1 MRKVL
6 LALLVVSLFA
16 STALADGAKKFESK
30 VLDVELTTNAINL
43 YENIPF
49 AQGYWR
55 GSQLYA
61 LHMDVLVPAGKD
73 PMPLIV
79 FVTGGGFI
87 MAPKNNW
94 IQQRMRLAQ
103 AGYVVASIEYRYA
116 PLSKFPL
123 PLEDCKTAIR
133 WLRAHA
139 DMYNIDVNRVGI
151 LGNSAGGYLSAF
163 VGLTNGM
170 KEFDKGDFLDYSS
183 DVLCAADIFGISDLT
198 NIGMDYDEENQK
210 GHASAGATEALWA
223 LGTPTFGGKDGGI
236 LAHPEE
242 AAYASPITYV
252 EKNSANLVPILMMH
266 GDADTLVSPGQ
277 TDLLF
282 QALKAKGAVAERYVV
297 KNAAHGGPYWVQEPV
312 MKIMVDFFD
321 QYLKNNSAQNKAV
334 YVPEKV
340 VDPE

>member
-1 MRKVL
+1 
-6 LALLVVSLFA
+6 
-16 STALADGAKKFESK
+16 
-30 VLDVELTTNAINL
+30 
-43 YENIPF
+43 
-49 AQGYWR
+49 
-55 GSQLYA
+55 
-61 LHMDVLVPAGKD
+61 
-73 PMPLIV
+73 
-79 FVTGGGFI
+79 

-94 IQQRMRLAQ
+94 IQQRMRLAE

-139 DMYNIDVNRVGI
+139 DLYNIDVNRVGV

-170 KEFDKGDFLDYSS
+170 KEFDKGDFIDYSS
-183 DVLCAADIFGISDLT
+183 EVLCAADIFGISDLT

-252 EKNSANLVPILMMH
+252 EKNAGKLVPMLLMH
-266 GDADTLVSPGQ
+266 GTADTLVSPGQ

-282 QALKAKGAVAERYVV
+282 QALKAKGVEVERYVV
-297 KNAAHGGPYWVQEPV
+297 NNAAHGGPYWVQEPV

-321 QYLKNNSAQNKAV
+321 KYLKK
-334 YVPEKV
+334 
-340 VDPE
+340 

>member
-1 MRKVL
+1 MRRFL
-6 LALLVVSLFA
+6 LALCVVVLLCSCSYA
-16 STALADGAKKFESK
+16 SEKFESK
-30 VLDVELTTNAINL
+30 YMDVSLDTNQVNL

-55 GSQLYA
+55 GSMMYA
-61 LHMDVLVPAGKD
+61 LHMDILVPDSKE
-73 PMPLIV
+73 PLPLIV
-79 FVTGGGFI
+79 FITGGGFI

-139 DMYNIDVNRVGI
+139 DMYKIDPSRVGV

-183 DVLCAADIFGISDLT
+183 DVLCAADIFGISDIT

-223 LGTPTFGGKDGGI
+223 LGTPTFGGKDGGV

-242 AAYASPITYV
+242 SAYASPITYV
-252 EKNSANLVPILMMH
+252 EKNAANLVPMLLMH
-266 GDADTLVSPGQ
+266 GTEDVLVSPGQ
-277 TDLLF
+277 TDILY
-282 QALKAKGAVAERYVV
+282 QALKAKGAEAERYVV
-297 KNAAHGGPYWVQEPV
+297 KGAAHGGPYWVQEPV
-312 MKIMVDFFD
+312 MKVMVDFFD
-321 QYLKNNSAQNKAV
+321 KHMK
-334 YVPEKV
+334 K
-340 VDPE
+340 

>member
-1 MRKVL
+1 MRKFL
-6 LALLVVSLFA
+6 LSLFILSLFA
-16 STALADGAKKFESK
+16 SISFAEETKKFESK
-30 VLDVELTTNAINL
+30 VIDIELSEPSISL
-43 YENIPF
+43 YEAIPF
-49 AQGYWR
+49 TQGFWR
-55 GSQLYA
+55 GMQLYA
-61 LHMDVLVPAGKD
+61 LHMDILVPAAKE
-73 PMPLIV
+73 PLPLIV
-79 FVTGGGFI
+79 YISGGGFI

-94 IQQRMRLAQ
+94 IQQRMRLAE

-139 DMYNIDVNRVGI
+139 DMYNIDVNRVGV
-151 LGNSAGGYLSAF
+151 LGNSAGGYLSSF

-183 DVLCAADIFGISDLT
+183 DVLCAADIFGISDIT
-198 NIGMDYDEENQK
+198 CIGMDYDEENQK

-223 LGTPTFGGKDGGI
+223 LGTPTFGGKDGGV

-252 EKNSANLVPILMMH
+252 SEKSVPMLLMH
-266 GDADTLVSPGQ
+266 GDVDTLVSPGQ

-282 QALKAKGAVAERYVV
+282 QALKAKGVEAERYIV

-312 MKIMVDFFD
+312 MKVMVDFFD
-321 QYLKNNSAQNKAV
+321 KYLKK
-334 YVPEKV
+334 
-340 VDPE
+340 

>member
-1 MRKVL
+1 MRKIF
-6 LALLVVSLFA
+6 LALLFVALISSFA
-16 STALADGAKKFESK
+16 CADGKFESK
-30 VLDVELTTNAINL
+30 VMDIELATNQINL

-55 GSQLYA
+55 GSMLYA
-61 LHMDVLVPAGKD
+61 LHMDILVPDSKE
-73 PMPLIV
+73 PLPLIV

-139 DMYNIDVNRVGI
+139 SMYRIDPARVGI

-170 KEFDKGDFLDYSS
+170 KEFDKGDFLEYPS
-183 DVLCAADIFGISDLT
+183 DVLCAADIFGISDLK

-223 LGTPTFGGKDGGI
+223 LGTPTFGGKDGGV

-242 AAYASPITYV
+242 TAYASPISYV
-252 EKNSANLVPILMMH
+252 EKNADHLVPMLLMH
-266 GDADTLVSPGQ
+266 GDKDTLVS
-277 TDLLF
+277 
-282 QALKAKGAVAERYVV
+282 
-297 KNAAHGGPYWVQEPV
+297 
-312 MKIMVDFFD
+312 
-321 QYLKNNSAQNKAV
+321 
-334 YVPEKV
+334 
-340 VDPE
+340 

>member
-1 MRKVL
+1 MRNFL
-6 LALLVVSLFA
+6 LAVLVVIMAVSCAFA
-16 STALADGAKKFESK
+16 EGEKYESK
-30 VLDVELTTNAINL
+30 YLDVELTTNQINL

-55 GSQLYA
+55 GSMLYA
-61 LHMDVLVPAGKD
+61 LHMDVLVPDSKE

-79 FVTGGGFI
+79 FITGGGFI

-139 DMYNIDVNRVGI
+139 DMYNIDVNRVGV

-183 DVLCAADIFGISDLT
+183 DVLCAADIFGISDIT

-223 LGTPTFGGKDGGI
+223 LGTPTFGGKDGGV

-242 AAYASPITYV
+242 SAYASPITYV
-252 EKNSANLVPILMMH
+252 EKNKDNLVPMLLMH
-266 GDADTLVSPGQ
+266 GTADTLVSPGQ
-277 TDLLF
+277 TDILF
-282 QALKAKGAVAERYVV
+282 QALKAKVADVVRYVV
-297 KNAAHGGPYWVQEPV
+297 NNAAHVGHYWVQETV
-312 MKIMVDFFD
+312 MKVMIDFF
-321 QYLKNNSAQNKAV
+321 
-334 YVPEKV
+334 
-340 VDPE
+340 

>member
-1 MRKVL
+1 MHKIF
-6 LALLVVSLFA
+6 LALLVVAILVSC
-16 STALADGAKKFESK
+16 SYADEKYPSK
-30 VLDVELTTNAINL
+30 YIDVELTANQINL

-61 LHMDVLVPAGKD
+61 LHLDVLVPAGKE

-79 FVTGGGFI
+79 FITGGGFI

-94 IQQRMRLAQ
+94 IQQRMRLAE

-139 DMYNIDVNRVGI
+139 DLYNIDVNRVGV

-183 DVLCAADIFGISDLT
+183 EVLCAADIFGISDLT

-252 EKNSANLVPILMMH
+252 EKNANKLVPMLLMH
-266 GDADTLVSPGQ
+266 GTADTLVSPGQ

-282 QALKAKGAVAERYVV
+282 QALKAKGVDVERYVV
-297 KNAAHGGPYWVQEPV
+297 NNAAHGGPYWVQEPV

-321 QYLKNNSAQNKAV
+321 KYLKK
-334 YVPEKV
+334 
-340 VDPE
+340 

>member
-1 MRKVL
+1 MRKIF
-6 LALLVVSLFA
+6 LALLLVALISSFA
-16 STALADGAKKFESK
+16 FADEKFESK
-30 VLDVELTTNAINL
+30 VMEVELDTNQVNL

-55 GSQLYA
+55 GSMLYA
-61 LHMDVLVPAGKD
+61 LHMDILVPDSKE
-73 PMPLIV
+73 PLPLIV

-139 DMYNIDVNRVGI
+139 SMYRIDPTRIGI

-170 KEFDKGDFLDYSS
+170 KEFDKGDFLDYPS
-183 DVLCAADIFGISDLT
+183 DVLCAADIFGIADLK

-223 LGTPTFGGKDGGI
+223 LGTPTFGGKDGGV

-242 AAYASPITYV
+242 TAYASPISYV
-252 EKNSANLVPILMMH
+252 EKNAGHLVPMLLMH
-266 GDADTLVSPGQ
+266 GDKDTLVSPGQ
-277 TDLLF
+277 TDILF
-282 QALKAKGAVAERYVV
+282 QALKAKGVEAERYVV
-297 KNAAHGGPYWVQEPV
+297 KDAAHGGPYWVQEPV
-312 MKIMVDFFD
+312 MKVMVDFFD
-321 QYLKNNSAQNKAV
+321 KYLKK
-334 YVPEKV
+334 
-340 VDPE
+340 

>member
-1 MRKVL
+1 MRNFL
-6 LALLVVSLFA
+6 LAILVVILAVSCAFA
-16 STALADGAKKFESK
+16 ESEKYESK
-30 VLDVELTTNAINL
+30 VINVELTTNQINL

-55 GSQLYA
+55 GSMLYA
-61 LHMDVLVPAGKD
+61 LHMDVLVPDSKE

-79 FVTGGGFI
+79 FITGGGFI

-139 DMYNIDVNRVGI
+139 DMYNIDVNRVGV

-183 DVLCAADIFGISDLT
+183 DVLCAADIFGISDLN

-242 AAYASPITYV
+242 SAYASPITYV
-252 EKNSANLVPILMMH
+252 EKNKDRLVPMLLMH
-266 GDADTLVSPGQ
+266 GTADTLVSPGQ
-277 TDLLF
+277 TDILF
-282 QALKAKGAVAERYVV
+282 QALKAKGADVERYVV
-297 KNAAHGGPYWVQEPV
+297 NDAAHGGPYWVQEPV

-321 QYLKNNSAQNKAV
+321 KYLKK
-334 YVPEKV
+334 
-340 VDPE
+340 

>member
-1 MRKVL
+1 MRKFL
-6 LALLVVSLFA
+6 LSLFILSLFA
-16 STALADGAKKFESK
+16 SISFAEEAKKFESK
-30 VLDVELTTNAINL
+30 VIDIELSEPSISL

-49 AQGYWR
+49 TQGFWR
-55 GSQLYA
+55 GMQLYA
-61 LHMDVLVPAGKD
+61 LHMDILVPAAKE
-73 PMPLIV
+73 PLPLIV
-79 FVTGGGFI
+79 YISGGGFI

-94 IQQRMRLAQ
+94 IQQRMRLAE

-139 DMYNIDVNRVGI
+139 DMYNIDVNRVGV
-151 LGNSAGGYLSAF
+151 LGNSAGGYLSSF

-183 DVLCAADIFGISDLT
+183 DVLCAADIFGISDIT
-198 NIGMDYDEENQK
+198 CIGMDYDEENQK

-223 LGTPTFGGKDGGI
+223 LGTPTFGGKDGGV

-242 AAYASPITYV
+242 SAYASPITYV
-252 EKNSANLVPILMMH
+252 SEKSVPMLLMH
-266 GDADTLVSPGQ
+266 GDVDTLVSPGQ

-282 QALKAKGAVAERYVV
+282 QALKAKGVEAERYIV

-312 MKIMVDFFD
+312 MKVMVDFFD
-321 QYLKNNSAQNKAV
+321 KYLKK
-334 YVPEKV
+334 
-340 VDPE
+340 

>member
-1 MRKVL
+1 
-6 LALLVVSLFA
+6 
-16 STALADGAKKFESK
+16 
-30 VLDVELTTNAINL
+30 
-43 YENIPF
+43 
-49 AQGYWR
+49 
-55 GSQLYA
+55 
-61 LHMDVLVPAGKD
+61 
-73 PMPLIV
+73 
-79 FVTGGGFI
+79 
-87 MAPKNNW
+87 
-94 IQQRMRLAQ
+94 MRLAQ

-252 EKNSANLVPILMMH
+252 EKNAANLVPILMMH

-277 TDLLF
+277 TDILF
-282 QALKAKGAVAERYVV
+282 QALKAKGAVADRYVV
-297 KNAAHGGPYWVQEPV
+297 KNAAHGGSYWVQEPV

-321 QYLKNNSAQNKAV
+321 QYLKK
-334 YVPEKV
+334 
-340 VDPE
+340 

>member
-1 MRKVL
+1 MRKIFIALFVVVL
-6 LALLVVSLFA
+6 MSSFA
-16 STALADGAKKFESK
+16 FATDVYESK
-30 VLDVELTTNAINL
+30 YMTVELTTNQINL

-55 GSQLYA
+55 GSMLYA
-61 LHMDVLVPAGKD
+61 LHMDVLVPDSKE

-139 DMYNIDVNRVGI
+139 DMYNIDAKRVGI

-170 KEFDKGDFLDYSS
+170 KEFDKGDFLEYPS
-183 DVLCAADIFGISDLT
+183 DVLCAADIFGISDLK

-223 LGTPTFGGKDGGI
+223 LGTPTFGGKDGGV

-242 AAYASPITYV
+242 TAYASPITYV
-252 EKNSANLVPILMMH
+252 EKNEKNLVPMLLMH
-266 GDADTLVSPGQ
+266 GTKDTLVSPGQ
-277 TDLLF
+277 TDILY
-282 QALKAKGAVAERYVV
+282 QALKAKGVEAERYVV
-297 KNAAHGGPYWVQEPV
+297 NDAAHGGPYWVQEPV
-312 MKIMVDFFD
+312 MKVMVDFFD
-321 QYLKNNSAQNKAV
+321 KYLKN
-334 YVPEKV
+334 
-340 VDPE
+340 

>member
-1 MRKVL
+1 MRKIFIALFVL
-6 LALLVVSLFA
+6 VLMSSFA
-16 STALADGAKKFESK
+16 FAADVYESK
-30 VLDVELTTNAINL
+30 YMTVELTTNQINL

-55 GSQLYA
+55 GSMLYA
-61 LHMDVLVPAGKD
+61 LHMDVLVPDSKE

-139 DMYNIDVNRVGI
+139 DMYNIDAKRVGI

-170 KEFDKGDFLDYSS
+170 KEFDKGDFLEYPS
-183 DVLCAADIFGISDLT
+183 DVLCAADIFGISDLK

-223 LGTPTFGGKDGGI
+223 LGTPTFGGKDGGV

-242 AAYASPITYV
+242 TAYASPITYV
-252 EKNSANLVPILMMH
+252 EKNEKNLVPMLLMH
-266 GDADTLVSPGQ
+266 GTKDTLVSPGQ
-277 TDLLF
+277 TDILY
-282 QALKAKGAVAERYVV
+282 QALKAKGVEAERYVV
-297 KNAAHGGPYWVQEPV
+297 NDAAHGGPYWVQEPV
-312 MKIMVDFFD
+312 MKVMVDFFD
-321 QYLKNNSAQNKAV
+321 KYLKN
-334 YVPEKV
+334 
-340 VDPE
+340 

>member
-1 MRKVL
+1 MHKFL
-6 LALLVVSLFA
+6 AALLVLVVFA
-16 STALADGAKKFESK
+16 SCSFADSKKFESK
-30 VLDVELTTNAINL
+30 YLDVELTTNQINL

-61 LHMDVLVPAGKD
+61 LHLDVLVPDGKE

-79 FVTGGGFI
+79 FITGGGFI

-139 DMYNIDVNRVGI
+139 DMYKIDVNRVGV

-183 DVLCAADIFGISDLT
+183 EVLCAADIFGISDIT

-223 LGTPTFGGKDGGI
+223 LGTPTFGGKDGGV

-252 EKNSANLVPILMMH
+252 EKNSGKLVPMLLMH
-266 GDADTLVSPGQ
+266 GTADTLVSPSQ

-282 QALKAKGAVAERYVV
+282 QALKAKGVETERYVIN
-297 KNAAHGGPYWVQEPV
+297 NAAHGGPYWVQEPV

-321 QYLKNNSAQNKAV
+321 KYLKK
-334 YVPEKV
+334 
-340 VDPE
+340 

>member
-1 MRKVL
+1 MRNFL
-6 LALLVVSLFA
+6 LAVLVVIMAVSCAFA
-16 STALADGAKKFESK
+16 EGEKYESK
-30 VLDVELTTNAINL
+30 YLDVELTTNQINL

-55 GSQLYA
+55 GSMLYA
-61 LHMDVLVPAGKD
+61 LHMDVLVPDSKE

-79 FVTGGGFI
+79 FITGGGFI

-139 DMYNIDVNRVGI
+139 DMYNIDVNRVGV

-183 DVLCAADIFGISDLT
+183 DVLCAADIFGISDIT

-223 LGTPTFGGKDGGI
+223 LGTPTFGGKDGGV

-242 AAYASPITYV
+242 SAYASPITYV
-252 EKNSANLVPILMMH
+252 EKNKDRLVPMLLMH
-266 GDADTLVSPGQ
+266 GTADTLVSPGQ
-277 TDLLF
+277 TDILF
-282 QALKAKGAVAERYVV
+282 QALKAKGADVERYVV
-297 KNAAHGGPYWVQEPV
+297 NNAAHGGPYWVQEPV
-312 MKIMVDFFD
+312 MKV
-321 QYLKNNSAQNKAV
+321 
-334 YVPEKV
+334 
-340 VDPE
+340 

>member
-1 MRKVL
+1 MKKIL
-6 LALLVVSLFA
+6 LALLVLLLACSCAFA
-16 STALADGAKKFESK
+16 ADIYESK
-30 VLDVELTTNAINL
+30 VLSVELDNNQVNL

-55 GSQLYA
+55 GSMLYA
-61 LHMDVLVPAGKD
+61 LHMDVLVPDSKE

-139 DMYNIDVNRVGI
+139 DMYNIDAKRVGI

-170 KEFDKGDFLDYSS
+170 KEFDKGDFLDYPS
-183 DVLCAADIFGISDLT
+183 DVLCAADIFGISDLK

-223 LGTPTFGGKDGGI
+223 LGTPTFGGKDGGV

-242 AAYASPITYV
+242 TAYASPITYV
-252 EKNSANLVPILMMH
+252 EKNAGNLVPMLLMH
-266 GDADTLVSPGQ
+266 GDKDTLVSPGQ
-277 TDLLF
+277 TDLLY
-282 QALKAKGAVAERYVV
+282 QALKAKGVETERYIV

-312 MKIMVDFFD
+312 MKVMVDFFD
-321 QYLKNNSAQNKAV
+321 KYLKK
-334 YVPEKV
+334 
-340 VDPE
+340 

>member
-1 MRKVL
+1 MRRIILAAFVVML
-6 LALLVVSLFA
+6 LCSCSYA
-16 STALADGAKKFESK
+16 ADKFESK
-30 VLDVELTTNAINL
+30 YMDVSLDTNQINL

-55 GSQLYA
+55 GSMMYA
-61 LHMDVLVPAGKD
+61 LHMDILVPDSKE
-73 PMPLIV
+73 PLPLIV

-94 IQQRMRLAQ
+94 IQQRMRLAK

-139 DMYNIDVNRVGI
+139 DMYKIDPSRVGV

-183 DVLCAADIFGISDLT
+183 DVLCAADIFGISDVT

-223 LGTPTFGGKDGGI
+223 LGTPTFGGKDGGV
-236 LAHPEE
+236 LAWPEE
-242 AAYASPITYV
+242 SAYASPITYV
-252 EKNSANLVPILMMH
+252 EKNAANLVPMLLMH
-266 GDADTLVSPGQ
+266 GTDDILVSPGQ
-277 TDLLF
+277 TDILY
-282 QALKAKGAVAERYVV
+282 QALKAKGAEAERYVV
-297 KNAAHGGPYWVQEPV
+297 KGAAHGGPYWVQEPV
-312 MKIMVDFFD
+312 MQVMVDFFD
-321 QYLKNNSAQNKAV
+321 KYLKK
-334 YVPEKV
+334 
-340 VDPE
+340 

>member
-1 MRKVL
+1 MRKIF
-6 LALLVVSLFA
+6 LALLFVVLISSFA
-16 STALADGAKKFESK
+16 CADEKFESK
-30 VLDVELTTNAINL
+30 VMDIELATNQINL

-55 GSQLYA
+55 GSMLYA
-61 LHMDVLVPAGKD
+61 LHMDILVPDSKE
-73 PMPLIV
+73 PLPLIV

-139 DMYNIDVNRVGI
+139 SMYRIDPARVGI

-170 KEFDKGDFLDYSS
+170 KEFDKGDFLEYPS
-183 DVLCAADIFGISDLT
+183 DVLCAADIFGISDLK

-223 LGTPTFGGKDGGI
+223 LGTPTFGGKDGGV

-242 AAYASPITYV
+242 TAYASPISYV
-252 EKNSANLVPILMMH
+252 EKNADHLVPMLLMH
-266 GDADTLVSPGQ
+266 GDKDTLVSPGQ
-277 TDLLF
+277 TDLLY
-282 QALKAKGAVAERYVV
+282 QALKAKGVETERYVV

-321 QYLKNNSAQNKAV
+321 KYLKK
-334 YVPEKV
+334 
-340 VDPE
+340 

>member
-1 MRKVL
+1 MHKIFA
-6 LALLVVSLFA
+6 ALLVIVVLASCSFA
-16 STALADGAKKFESK
+16 SEKFPSEY
-30 VLDVELTTNAINL
+30 LDVELTANQINL

-61 LHMDVLVPAGKD
+61 LHLDVLVPDGKE

-79 FVTGGGFI
+79 FITGGGFI

-139 DMYNIDVNRVGI
+139 DMYKIDVNRVGV

-183 DVLCAADIFGISDLT
+183 EVLCAADIFGISDIT

-223 LGTPTFGGKDGGI
+223 LGTPTFGGKDGGV

-242 AAYASPITYV
+242 AAYASPVTYV
-252 EKNSANLVPILMMH
+252 EKNSGKLVPMLLMH
-266 GDADTLVSPGQ
+266 GTADTLVSPSQ

-282 QALKAKGAVAERYVV
+282 QALKSKGVEAERYVIN
-297 KNAAHGGPYWVQEPV
+297 NAAHGGPYWVQEPV

-321 QYLKNNSAQNKAV
+321 KYLKK
-334 YVPEKV
+334 
-340 VDPE
+340 

>member
-1 MRKVL
+1 MRNFL
-6 LALLVVSLFA
+6 LAVLVVIMAVSCAFA
-16 STALADGAKKFESK
+16 EGEKYESK
-30 VLDVELTTNAINL
+30 YLDVELTTNQINL

-55 GSQLYA
+55 GSMLYA
-61 LHMDVLVPAGKD
+61 LHMDVLVPDSKE

-79 FVTGGGFI
+79 FITGGGFI

-139 DMYNIDVNRVGI
+139 DMYNIDVNRVGV

-183 DVLCAADIFGISDLT
+183 DVLCAADIFGISDIT

-223 LGTPTFGGKDGGI
+223 LGTPTFGGKDGGV

-242 AAYASPITYV
+242 SAYASPITYV
-252 EKNSANLVPILMMH
+252 EKNKDRLVPMLLMH
-266 GDADTLVSPGQ
+266 GTADTLVSPGQ
-277 TDLLF
+277 TDILF
-282 QALKAKGAVAERYVV
+282 QALKAKGADVERYVV
-297 KNAAHGGPYWVQEPV
+297 NNAAHGGPYWVQEPV
-312 MKIMVDFFD
+312 MKVMVDFFD
-321 QYLKNNSAQNKAV
+321 KYLKK
-334 YVPEKV
+334 
-340 VDPE
+340 

>member
-1 MRKVL
+1 MRNFL
-6 LALLVVSLFA
+6 LALLVVILAVSCAFA
-16 STALADGAKKFESK
+16 AEEDKYESK
-30 VLDVELTTNAINL
+30 VIDVKLNTNQINL

-55 GSQLYA
+55 GSMLYA
-61 LHMDVLVPAGKD
+61 LHMDVLVPDSKE

-79 FVTGGGFI
+79 FITGGGFI

-139 DMYNIDVNRVGI
+139 DMYNIDVNRVGV

-183 DVLCAADIFGISDLT
+183 DVLCAADIFGISDLN

-242 AAYASPITYV
+242 SAYASPITYV
-252 EKNSANLVPILMMH
+252 EKNSEHLVPMLLMH
-266 GDADTLVSPGQ
+266 GTKDTLVSPGQ
-277 TDLLF
+277 TDILF
-282 QALKAKGAVAERYVV
+282 QALKRKGVPAERYLV
-297 KNAAHGGPYWVQEPV
+297 KDAAHGGPYWVQEPV
-312 MKIMVDFFD
+312 MRIMVDFFD
-321 QYLKNNSAQNKAV
+321 RYLKK
-334 YVPEKV
+334 
-340 VDPE
+340 

>member
-1 MRKVL
+1 MRKFL
-6 LALLVVSLFA
+6 LAILVVILAVSCAFA
-16 STALADGAKKFESK
+16 EGEKYESK
-30 VLDVELTTNAINL
+30 VINVELTTNQINL

-55 GSQLYA
+55 GSMLYA
-61 LHMDVLVPAGKD
+61 LHMDVLVPDSKE

-79 FVTGGGFI
+79 FITGGGFI

-139 DMYNIDVNRVGI
+139 DMYNIDVNRVGV

-183 DVLCAADIFGISDLT
+183 DVLCAADIFGISDIT

-223 LGTPTFGGKDGGI
+223 LGTPTFGGKDGGV

-242 AAYASPITYV
+242 SAYASPITYV
-252 EKNSANLVPILMMH
+252 EKNKDRLVPMLLMH
-266 GDADTLVSPGQ
+266 GTADTLVSPGQ
-277 TDLLF
+277 TDILF
-282 QALKAKGAVAERYVV
+282 QALKAKGADVERYVV
-297 KNAAHGGPYWVQEPV
+297 NNAAHGGPYWVQEPV
-312 MKIMVDFFD
+312 MKVMVDFFD
-321 QYLKNNSAQNKAV
+321 KYLKK
-334 YVPEKV
+334 
-340 VDPE
+340 

>member
-1 MRKVL
+1 MRKIL
-6 LALLVVSLFA
+6 LTFLIVMLFSSIA
-16 STALADGAKKFESK
+16 FAEEAKKFESK
-30 VLDVELTTNAINL
+30 VIDISLSSPAINL

-49 AQGYWR
+49 TQGYWR
-55 GSQLYA
+55 GMQLYA
-61 LHMDVLVPAGKD
+61 LHMDILVPQQKE

-79 FVTGGGFI
+79 YISGGGFI

-94 IQQRMRLAQ
+94 IQQRMRLAE

-139 DMYNIDVNRVGI
+139 DMYNIDVNRVGV
-151 LGNSAGGYLSAF
+151 LGNSAGGYLSSF
-163 VGLTNGM
+163 VGVTNGM

-183 DVLCAADIFGISDLT
+183 DVLCAADIFGISDVT
-198 NIGMDYDEENQK
+198 CIGMDYDEENQK
-210 GHASAGATEALWA
+210 GHASAGATEALWV

-236 LAHPEE
+236 LAHPED

-252 EKNSANLVPILMMH
+252 SDKTVPMLFMH
-266 GDADTLVSPGQ
+266 GDVDTLVSPSQ
-277 TDLLF
+277 TDLLY
-282 QALKAKGAVAERYVV
+282 QALKAKGIETERYIV

-312 MKIMVDFFD
+312 MKVMVDFFD
-321 QYLKNNSAQNKAV
+321 KYLKK
-334 YVPEKV
+334 
-340 VDPE
+340 

>member
-6 LALLVVSLFA
+6 LALLIVSLMASFA
-16 STALADGAKKFESK
+16 FAEEAKKFESK
-30 VLDVELTTNAINL
+30 VLDVELTTNGISL

-55 GSQLYA
+55 GAMLYA
-61 LHMDVLVPAGKD
+61 LHMDVLVPDGKE
-73 PMPLIV
+73 PKPLIV
-79 FVTGGGFI
+79 FATGGGFI

-139 DMYNIDVNRVGI
+139 DLYNIDVNKVGF

-163 VGLTNGM
+163 VGLTNNM

-183 DVLCAADIFGISDLT
+183 NVLCAADIFGISDLT

-252 EKNSANLVPILMMH
+252 EKNADNLVPILLMH

-277 TDLLF
+277 TDILF
-282 QALKAKGAVAERYVV
+282 QALKAKGADVERYVV

-312 MKIMVDFFD
+312 MKVMVDFFD
-321 QYLKNNSAQNKAV
+321 KYLK
-334 YVPEKV
+334 
-340 VDPE
+340 

>member
-1 MRKVL
+1 MRKIL
-6 LALLVVSLFA
+6 LALFVVVLFA
-16 STALADGAKKFESK
+16 SLALADEAKKFESHYM
-30 VLDVELTTNAINL
+30 DVELTNNAINL

-61 LHMDVLVPAGKD
+61 LHMDILVPAGKE
-73 PMPLIV
+73 PLPLIV

-94 IQQRMRLAQ
+94 IQQRMRLAE

-170 KEFDKGDFLDYSS
+170 KEFEKGDFLDYPS
-183 DVLCAADIFGISDLT
+183 DVLCAADIFGISDIT

-223 LGTPTFGGKDGGI
+223 LGTPTFGGKDGGV

-242 AAYASPITYV
+242 SAYASPITYV
-252 EKNSANLVPILMMH
+252 SENSAPMLLMH
-266 GDADTLVSPGQ
+266 GTADTLVSPSQ
-277 TDLLF
+277 TDILY
-282 QALKAKGAVAERYVV
+282 QALRAKGVEAERYVV
-297 KNAAHGGPYWVQEPV
+297 NNAAHGGPYWVQEPV
-312 MKIMVDFFD
+312 MKVMVDFFD
-321 QYLKNNSAQNKAV
+321 KYLKGGAAKDSAV
-334 YVPEKV
+334 YVPEKT

>member
-1 MRKVL
+1 MRKFL
-6 LALLVVSLFA
+6 LALMLVVLFA
-16 STALADGAKKFESK
+16 SLSFAEEAKKFESK
-30 VLDVELTTNAINL
+30 VINIEPTANAINL

-49 AQGYWR
+49 AQGFWR

-61 LHMDVLVPAGKD
+61 LHMDILVPAGKE

-79 FVTGGGFI
+79 FITGGGFI
-87 MAPKNNW
+87 MSPKNNW
-94 IQQRMRLAQ
+94 IQQRMRLAE

-139 DMYNIDVNRVGI
+139 GMYNIDVNRVGV

-163 VGLTNGM
+163 VGVTNGM

-236 LAHPEE
+236 LAHPKE

-252 EKNSANLVPILMMH
+252 SEKSVPMLLMH
-266 GDADTLVSPGQ
+266 GTKDTLVSPGQ

-282 QALKAKGAVAERYVV
+282 QALKAKGVEAERYVV
-297 KNAAHGGPYWVQEPV
+297 TNAEHGGAYWVQEPV

-321 QYLKNNSAQNKAV
+321 KYLKK
-334 YVPEKV
+334 
-340 VDPE
+340 

>member
-1 MRKVL
+1 MRKIL
-6 LALLVVSLFA
+6 LVLLVVVLFA
-16 STALADGAKKFESK
+16 SLAMADEAKKFESK
-30 VLDVELTTNAINL
+30 VIDIELTKNAINL

-49 AQGYWR
+49 AQGFWR

-61 LHMDVLVPAGKD
+61 LHMDILVPDGKE
-73 PMPLIV
+73 PLPLIV

-94 IQQRMRLAQ
+94 IQQRMRLAE

-139 DMYNIDVNRVGI
+139 GMYNIDVNRVGI
-151 LGNSAGGYLSAF
+151 LGNSAGGYLSSF

-183 DVLCAADIFGISDLT
+183 EVLCAADIFGISDVT
-198 NIGMDYDEENQK
+198 NIGMDYDEANQK
-210 GHASAGATEALWA
+210 GHSSAGATEALWV

-242 AAYASPITYV
+242 AAYASPVTYV
-252 EKNSANLVPILMMH
+252 EKNSDKLVPMLLMH
-266 GDADTLVSPGQ
+266 GDADTLVSPSQ

-282 QALKAKGAVAERYVV
+282 QALKAKGVETERYIV

-312 MKIMVDFFD
+312 MKVMIDFFD
-321 QYLKNNSAQNKAV
+321 KYLKK
-334 YVPEKV
+334 
-340 VDPE
+340 

>member
-1 MRKVL
+1 M
-6 LALLVVSLFA
+6 
-16 STALADGAKKFESK
+16 
-30 VLDVELTTNAINL
+30 
-43 YENIPF
+43 
-49 AQGYWR
+49 
-55 GSQLYA
+55 
-61 LHMDVLVPAGKD
+61 
-73 PMPLIV
+73 

-94 IQQRMRLAQ
+94 IQQRMRLAE

-170 KEFDKGDFLDYSS
+170 KEFEKGDFLDYPS
-183 DVLCAADIFGISDLT
+183 DVLCAADIFGISDIT

-223 LGTPTFGGKDGGI
+223 LGTPTFGGKDGGV

-242 AAYASPITYV
+242 SAYASPITYV
-252 EKNSANLVPILMMH
+252 SENSAPMLLMH
-266 GDADTLVSPGQ
+266 GTADTLVSPSQ
-277 TDLLF
+277 TDILY
-282 QALKAKGAVAERYVV
+282 QALRAKGVEAERYVV
-297 KNAAHGGPYWVQEPV
+297 NNAAHGGPYWVQEPV
-312 MKIMVDFFD
+312 MKVMVDFFD
-321 QYLKNNSAQNKAV
+321 KYLKNGAAKDSAV
-334 YVPEKV
+334 YVPEKT

>member
-1 MRKVL
+1 MRKIL
-6 LALLVVSLFA
+6 LVLLVVVLFA
-16 STALADGAKKFESK
+16 SLAMADEAKKFESK
-30 VLDVELTTNAINL
+30 VIDIELTKNAINL

-49 AQGYWR
+49 AQGFWR

-61 LHMDVLVPAGKD
+61 LHMDILVPDGKE
-73 PMPLIV
+73 PLPLIV

-94 IQQRMRLAQ
+94 IQQRMRLAE

-139 DMYNIDVNRVGI
+139 GMYNIDVNRVGI
-151 LGNSAGGYLSAF
+151 LGNSAGGYLSSF

-183 DVLCAADIFGISDLT
+183 EVLCAADIFGISDVT
-198 NIGMDYDEENQK
+198 NIGMDYDEANQK
-210 GHASAGATEALWA
+210 GHASAGATEALWV

-242 AAYASPITYV
+242 AAYASPVTYV
-252 EKNSANLVPILMMH
+252 EKNSDKLVPMLLMH
-266 GDADTLVSPGQ
+266 GDADTLVSPSQ

-282 QALKAKGAVAERYVV
+282 QALKAKGVETERYIV

-312 MKIMVDFFD
+312 MKVMIDFFD
-321 QYLKNNSAQNKAV
+321 KYLKK
-334 YVPEKV
+334 
-340 VDPE
+340 

>member
-6 LALLVVSLFA
+6 LALLIVSLMASFA
-16 STALADGAKKFESK
+16 FAEKFESK
-30 VLDVELTTNAINL
+30 VLDIELTTNAINL

-55 GSQLYA
+55 GSMLYA
-61 LHMDVLVPAGKD
+61 LHMDVLVPAGKG

-163 VGLTNGM
+163 VGVTNGM

-183 DVLCAADIFGISDLT
+183 EVLCAADIFGISDIT

-223 LGTPTFGGKDGGI
+223 LGTPTFGGKDGGV
-236 LAHPEE
+236 LAWPEE
-242 AAYASPITYV
+242 SAYASPITYV
-252 EKNSANLVPILMMH
+252 EKNAGKLVPMLLMH
-266 GDADTLVSPGQ
+266 GDKDTLVSPGQ
-277 TDLLF
+277 TDILY
-282 QALKAKGAVAERYVV
+282 QALKAKGVETERYVV

-312 MKIMVDFFD
+312 MKVMVDFFD
-321 QYLKNNSAQNKAV
+321 KYLKK
-334 YVPEKV
+334 
-340 VDPE
+340 